1 MKNED
6 VATSSIEEV
15 TKRVPSVS
23 FLALAI
29 GSMVVSASLMLMN
42 KKKWANF
49 VGQWAP
55 TLLILGTYNKIVKT
69 FSAPANEAQ
78 RAQHGGHASIL
89 KSPDELNRQGAAPR
103 PLI

>member
-6 VATSSIEEV
+6 VATTTIEEV

-23 FLALAI
+23 FLGLAI
-29 GSMVVSASLMLMN
+29 GAIAVSATLMLLN
-42 KKKWANF
+42 RKNWANF

-55 TLLILGTYNKIVKT
+55 TFLILGTYNKLVKT
-69 FSAPANEAQ
+69 FSAPYSEDQ
-78 RAQHGGHASIL
+78 RVQHGGNASIL
-89 KSPDELNRQGAAPR
+89 KGSEELSRQPR